1 MRIVLAAQA
10 AISFAVGCFITF
22 TQQLHTPALGLMAL
36 VWFAA
41 LYSVA
46 TAIGS
51 VVFTKGLVAIENIP
65 LAVIAAVIAILAGL
79 NLSSNK
85 DLLAGFV
92 SLVTI
97 WSLLTAA
104 FELYLARRAGFSTA
118 AGRDRSISS
127 GLSFLLGLIFLLA
140 PLGESKNA
148 LGFFGA
154 YLVLSA
160 VHLAITAATP
170 VSPAEPKS

>member
-22 TQQLHTPALGLMAL
+22 TQQLHTPALGLMSL

-41 LYSVA
+41 AYSVA
-46 TAIGS
+46 TAVGS
-51 VVFTKGLVAIENIP
+51 VVFARGLSAIENIP
-65 LAVIAAVIAILAGL
+65 LAVITGVIAILAAL
-79 NLSSNK
+79 NLSANK
-85 DLLAGFV
+85 NLLAGFI

-97 WSLLTAA
+97 WALLSGA
-104 FELYLARRAGFSTA
+104 FELYLARRAGFKTA
-118 AGRDRSISS
+118 AGRDWSISG
-127 GLSFLLGLIFLLA
+127 GLSFLLGAIFLLA